1 MENKF
6 RKVSEMNV
14 CFVYCEHIAGE
25 ANIVLTNDGGASS
38 NGCCYFVGVPVI
50 YQQSNG
56 SRIVTLIT
64 LTNEQ
69 GQSVSYSNRII
80 SSGLNIAITK
90 KDANL
95 LKKHNLLHL
104 VNRYVIIDEVTSA
117 VAVVSTIR
125 KIAKESMA
133 TQRFLKVI
141 NANLEMITTLKFSW
155 ESQRFI
161 EKQEYHK
168 NKWCGD
174 LPLGSLQALIPN
186 VREVNLDDITDDIKE
201 SDGWWAGV
209 ELETLYDYE
218 DFLTLSKKTIT
229 KQLNHRLC
237 YRCERD
243 GSLGEQGYEFIS
255 PAYLHGKGLVKF
267 ISHFTNEKQ
276 NDPDGKCGMHLHYSS
291 LWLYNNKQH
300 TTIFLAILQQLLK
313 NINVLDFFGRNYCD
327 YATKLNR
334 IEQLA
339 RYSCVI
345 DCDNGHFEFRIG
357 KSTSSIEANT
367 QIVLNMLSLLRRAE
381 KNAKKIIEECRTNT
395 LIKLK

>member
-6 RKVSEMNV
+6 RKVNEMNV
-14 CFVYCEHIAGE
+14 CDTFYGNVEDV
-25 ANIVLTNDGGASS
+25 ANIVLTDDGAATPTCS
-38 NGCCYFVGVPVI
+38 CYYVGVPVI
-50 YQQSNG
+50 YRLPNG
-56 SRIVTLIT
+56 GRVVTLIT
-64 LTNEQ
+64 WSTPD
-69 GQSVSYSNRII
+69 SVSISYTKKII
-80 SSGLNIAITK
+80 SQGLNIAITK
-90 KDANL
+90 KDESF

-104 VNRYVIIDEVTSA
+104 VNRYVIIDEVPQA
-117 VAVVSTIR
+117 MVYIN
-125 KIAKESMA
+125 KINERAA
-133 TQRFLKVI
+133 NILQTQRYI
-141 NANLEMITTLKFSW
+141 QDIYPDATIITTIKFSLD
-155 ESQRFI
+155 SKRVI
-161 EKQEYHK
+161 VKQEYHT

-174 LPLGSLQALIPN
+174 LPLGSLQALVSN
-186 VREVNLDDITDDIKE
+186 VRSVNVNAITDDIKE

-209 ELETLYDYE
+209 ELETLYNYE

-229 KQLNHRLC
+229 KQLKHRLA

-243 GSLGEQGYEFIS
+243 GSLGEDGYEFIS

-276 NDPDGKCGMHLHYSS
+276 NDPDNKCGLHLHYSS
-291 LWLYNNKQH
+291 LWLNNNKQH

-313 NINVLDFFGRNYCD
+313 NINVADFFGRDYCD
-327 YATKLNR
+327 YATRLNK
-334 IEQLA
+334 IEMLA

-345 DCDNGHFEFRIG
+345 SYDNGHFEFRIG